1 LSRISPERC
10 GIQES
15 VISLQYPAIGF
26 QSITTRPV
34 ARGLNLENLRILVV
48 DDNTHVR
55 TLVRTIL
62 HALGIRDVDVA
73 SDGMSGFEAFI
84 RLEYDIII
92 TDLEMKPLT
101 RIEFVD
107 LVRTSRKSPNP
118 YIPIV
123 MVTAFTDKERVTKAR
138 DHGVTEFLA
147 KPFTFESLLSRLTT
161 IIEKPRPFIRTADY
175 FGPDRR
181 RHIDAYYS
189 GPERRKTE
197 AQTIEPKSKI
207 ALVDG
212 GKIAGSRS

>member
-1 LSRISPERC
+1 M
-10 GIQES
+10 
-15 VISLQYPAIGF
+15 
-26 QSITTRPV
+26 PV
-34 ARGLNLENLRILVV
+34 SKGAVSDTGALVSYNLENLRILVV

-101 RIEFVD
+101 GIEFVD

-118 YIPIV
+118 YIPVI
-123 MVTAFTDKERVTKAR
+123 MVTAFTDRDRVTKAR
-138 DHGVTEFLA
+138 DHGVTEFVA
-147 KPFTFESLLSRLTT
+147 KPFTVESLLSRLTA
-161 IIEKPRPFIRTADY
+161 IIEKPRPFIKTSTY

-181 RHIDAYYS
+181 RHNDAKYT
-189 GPERRKTE
+189 GAERRMKDTE
-197 AQTIEPKSKI
+197 TIEPKTKM
-207 ALVDG
+207 ALDDH
-212 GKIAGSRS
+212 GKLAGSRS

>member
-1 LSRISPERC
+1 MGALVS
-10 GIQES
+10 
-15 VISLQYPAIGF
+15 Y
-26 QSITTRPV
+26 
-34 ARGLNLENLRILVV
+34 NLENLRILVV

-101 RIEFVD
+101 GIEFVD

-118 YIPIV
+118 YIPVV
-123 MVTAFTDKERVTKAR
+123 MVTAFTDRERVMKAR

-147 KPFTFESLLSRLTT
+147 KPFTVESLLSRLTT
-161 IIEKPRPFIRTADY
+161 IIEKPRPFIKTADY

-181 RHIDAYYS
+181 RHVDAFYS
-189 GPERRKTE
+189 GPERRKKDAE
-197 AQTIEPKSKI
+197 AIEPQ
-207 ALVDG
+207 
-212 GKIAGSRS
+212 GKISLGEDGKLAGSRS